1 MPTHLHTVVEEA
13 VTNND
18 NNYHDLA
25 NDLKETLEAIERE
38 GKERGLNDKEI
49 LNEYILSYIAEQER
63 KQQATLIFRFNSILR
78 VFMPLI
84 MSNEDVRLK
93 VIKVYDE
100 IVQSLKRQLD
110 EATRMRE
117 EIRERGKTRRRGRE
131 IETSKVENVP
141 TIIEQKPRLSMEI
154 RCAYCGC
161 LPSECKDSPSPKEC
175 PNCTRVECCC
185 WAAPVSR

>member
-1 MPTHLHTVVEEA
+1 MVIVSVTMMSMTMTPCYECVGMTSEQQKLRHLERKEGEGRRRR
-13 VTNND
+13 NNISD
-18 NNYHDLA
+18 DYDINNYYHDLA

-38 GKERGLNDKEI
+38 GKKRGLSDKEI
-49 LNEYILSYIAEQER
+49 LNEYILSYLAEQER

-117 EIRERGKTRRRGRE
+117 EIRRREKKGK
-131 IETSKVENVP
+131 
-141 TIIEQKPRLSMEI
+141 
-154 RCAYCGC
+154 
-161 LPSECKDSPSPKEC
+161 
-175 PNCTRVECCC
+175 
-185 WAAPVSR
+185 